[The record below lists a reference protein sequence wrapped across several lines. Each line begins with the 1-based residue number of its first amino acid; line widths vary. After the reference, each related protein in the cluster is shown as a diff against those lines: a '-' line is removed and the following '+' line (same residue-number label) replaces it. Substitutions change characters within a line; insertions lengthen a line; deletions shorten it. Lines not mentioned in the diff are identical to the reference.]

1 MSYKRENVQS
11 MEQSRQYS
19 SGIPDFLKNRPR
31 RFLVHCLNRLP
42 PNVALITS
50 RDMNELCNFY
60 QSTVLTS
67 YLNTPI
73 FLLDYEII
81 NNSQNTVFTTTQ
93 DEEVEVEETNKNEE
107 SIRKFSLCLL
117 SQIESALY
125 TTEDLQVLESAFEK
139 LTNLS
144 NYLTE
149 SIPKMAG
156 LPYRK
161 RKKRWQRRSGAAQRF
176 GSTKKRKAT
185 HSSYHVEQEVCEP
198 SLNKQSDTGD
208 NHDKIDSSNMDPE
221 LSVLQHDHF
230 SESGEKTDL
239 EFDALQQVVDEIWNG
254 KDTTTGT
261 ALVRVGPYTISDT
274 SIRHLKGAIS
284 DEVIDAYLHLI
295 SSRTESRVLH
305 INCIT
310 MTAIFTGLQE
320 RHGLLR
326 KDKIETYDCLVGAM
340 NEDSNH
346 WTLMCF
352 PETTTHGWYNKC
364 SIGSWSMTSP
374 KHAKQTDGISCGIYV
389 IQLAENYLSGKPL
402 LFKWTRSEIV
412 EKRRRIARFLL
423 SESEFRVEDSSRSTL
438 QMDEDHATDNSTQN
452 DPTTDDTTHN
462 DPTEAGQNQN
472 QKISNWKLNDTIVSQ
487 LMKIAE
493 CSDKKCNNQ
502 EHIRHHQFLIDPLE
516 VISKEKKF
524 CGFGLDI
531 FSADDVE
538 NIALELSSVLM
549 ECQLFDK
556 RKVYSTF
563 RFNTLKGLDKKST
576 LHSIF
581 VEYPMLAL
589 NYMQSILVKELMIK
603 LFMITQNLQYNV
615 AAEVLE
621 RTEIKIR

>member
-1 MSYKRENVQS
+1 MQS

-50 RDMNELCNFY
+50 RDMNECEEFIEVKSPDSKEKYKVFYKSEIPRCTCPDFTKKNWPCKHLLAVCTFY

-93 DEEVEVEETNKNEE
+93 DEEEVEVEETNKNEE
-107 SIRKFSLCLL
+107 SIRKSSLCLL

-239 EFDALQQVVDEIWNG
+239 EFDALQQGDI
-254 KDTTTGT
+254 
-261 ALVRVGPYTISDT
+261 
-274 SIRHLKGAIS
+274 H
-284 DEVIDAYLHLI
+284 
-295 SSRTESRVLH
+295 
-305 INCIT
+305 
-310 MTAIFTGLQE
+310 F
-320 RHGLLR
+320 
-326 KDKIETYDCLVGAM
+326 
-340 NEDSNH
+340 
-346 WTLMCF
+346 
-352 PETTTHGWYNKC
+352 
-364 SIGSWSMTSP
+364 
-374 KHAKQTDGISCGIYV
+374 
-389 IQLAENYLSGKPL
+389 
-402 LFKWTRSEIV
+402 
-412 EKRRRIARFLL
+412 
-423 SESEFRVEDSSRSTL
+423 
-438 QMDEDHATDNSTQN
+438 
-452 DPTTDDTTHN
+452 
-462 DPTEAGQNQN
+462 
-472 QKISNWKLNDTIVSQ
+472 
-487 LMKIAE
+487 
-493 CSDKKCNNQ
+493 
-502 EHIRHHQFLIDPLE
+502 
-516 VISKEKKF
+516 
-524 CGFGLDI
+524 I
-531 FSADDVE
+531 FS
-538 NIALELSSVLM
+538 LSSSVCVL
-549 ECQLFDK
+549 
-556 RKVYSTF
+556 
-563 RFNTLKGLDKKST
+563 
-576 LHSIF
+576 
-581 VEYPMLAL
+581 
-589 NYMQSILVKELMIK
+589 
-603 LFMITQNLQYNV
+603 
-615 AAEVLE
+615 
-621 RTEIKIR
+621 